1 MKKQEETTLN
11 MLINKMEDSKVAV
24 ESPSMIPFINGFIDL
39 LKSLR
44 MMERYQLEKAFED
57 GVGEGMTDPERPLN
71 GKEYYDIKF
80 KQ

>member
-1 MKKQEETTLN
+1 MKNQEETTLN
-11 MLINKMEDSKVAV
+11 MLINKMESSKTFV
-24 ESPSMIPFINGFIDL
+24 ESPSTIPFINGLFDL

-57 GVGEGMTDPERPLN
+57 GVGEGMTDPERPLS
-71 GKEYYDIKF
+71 GQEYYDIKF

>member
-11 MLINKMEDSKVAV
+11 MLINKMEDSKVGV